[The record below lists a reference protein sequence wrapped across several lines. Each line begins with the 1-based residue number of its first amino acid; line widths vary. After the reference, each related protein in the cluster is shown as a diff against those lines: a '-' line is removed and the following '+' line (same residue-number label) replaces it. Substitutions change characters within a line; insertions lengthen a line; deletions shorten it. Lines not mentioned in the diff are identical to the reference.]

1 VINLAFFITL
11 VFGYKIGYV
20 DYSILIPGIILLSQV
35 LYKLRIK
42 KSLPKSLLN
51 LILFLLFIAFISM
64 FSMLINDKT
73 LVAEYT
79 LKPFRVILLMLIS
92 WLYININ
99 KLTFLDILKN
109 ISYLSFIHAIVI
121 FLQYA
126 LDVTGINSSFFY
138 NPIIEVSSPYRKVG
152 LSTGYPSAGVVL
164 IFGSLV
170 SLYLHYYLKLYKFFI
185 IFLAISGAIFFTARS
200 AMYLYI
206 LIIPL
211 YMTYLS
217 FYYKKFKVIY
227 IYLFVIT
234 LITILIYLFFT
245 PLFQG
250 TINKMGAN
258 IINYMQTGS
267 FMDYSLEHLFS
278 ERHIYFPNDVKT
290 LLFGDYLGREH
301 GFKTSDIGYIK
312 ILNANG
318 LFSWLGYI
326 GSYMLM
332 YLYSYN
338 RIKRTNDKPLINLLH
353 LTYLV
358 FFIMQFKTNYFHG
371 RIVGD
376 LVIIISFLC
385 IYSSFNDNF
394 ELRKNKSKP

>member
-1 VINLAFFITL
+1 MINLAFFITL

-152 LSTGYPSAGVVL
+152 LSTGYPSAGVIL
-164 IFGSLV
+164 IF
-170 SLYLHYYLKLYKFFI
+170 
-185 IFLAISGAIFFTARS
+185 
-200 AMYLYI
+200 
-206 LIIPL
+206 
-211 YMTYLS
+211 
-217 FYYKKFKVIY
+217 
-227 IYLFVIT
+227 
-234 LITILIYLFFT
+234 
-245 PLFQG
+245 
-250 TINKMGAN
+250 
-258 IINYMQTGS
+258 
-267 FMDYSLEHLFS
+267 
-278 ERHIYFPNDVKT
+278 
-290 LLFGDYLGREH
+290 
-301 GFKTSDIGYIK
+301 
-312 ILNANG
+312 
-318 LFSWLGYI
+318 
-326 GSYMLM
+326 
-332 YLYSYN
+332 
-338 RIKRTNDKPLINLLH
+338 
-353 LTYLV
+353 
-358 FFIMQFKTNYFHG
+358 
-371 RIVGD
+371 
-376 LVIIISFLC
+376 
-385 IYSSFNDNF
+385 
-394 ELRKNKSKP
+394 